1 MAMTALLIGE
11 DVVVVEVKVLA
22 DGALEGRNILYVL
35 VVWGLLARRDGKGLV
50 WIVLFE
56 VRVD

>member
-1 MAMTALLIGE
+1 MTALLIGE